1 LIDPLWRNFFED
13 AGLVQFIH
21 RMSAYGLF
29 SFAIFVWL
37 RARKSANGHTRFGF
51 NVVIA
56 VMTLQMIIGVVTVLY
71 SAPANIAIIHQFVA
85 VVLWVFILRA
95 RYLSRYP
102 IPQTIRGT

>member
-1 LIDPLWRNFFED
+1 
-13 AGLVQFIH
+13 
-21 RMSAYGLF
+21 
-29 SFAIFVWL
+29 
-37 RARKSANGHTRFGF
+37 
-51 NVVIA
+51 
-56 VMTLQMIIGVVTVLY
+56 MIIGVVTVLY